1 MRVLKQGTVSD
12 SNENAAYSYFSRNK
26 NRFKDIVLVSTNKEV
41 RLSGVQDIMFVGGE
55 TGTGSGAKPKTD
67 IRIIHSDG
75 TYNISLKKRSF
86 GAWESA
92 DSLAGDR
99 VSEKIL
105 GYLMDNLNGTAPSS
119 RPFDVIAY
127 IDGGR
132 AKYKIVRRGTDVTVK
147 LAYRCSRSDAS
158 TVIFGSDILGQ
169 GAVVSAE
176 FPGACTLDL
185 KNEII
190 RIRCSSIITSMSEV
204 PNSVYPYFS
213 VKSSFYRKV
222 RNSYRFPGLRVQAMP
237 RSEIQ
242 GSVEFLP
249 EL

>member
-1 MRVLKQGTVSD
+1 MRVFKQGTVSD
-12 SNENAAYSYFSRNK
+12 SNENAAYSIFARNK
-26 NRFKDIVLVSTNKEV
+26 DKIKDIILVSTSKEIK
-41 RLSGVQDIMFVGGE
+41 LSDVQEISFVGGQ

-67 IRIIHSDG
+67 IRIVHADG

-105 GYLMDNLNGTAPSS
+105 GYLMDNLNGSVPAS
-119 RPFDVIAY
+119 RPFDVIQY
-127 IDGGR
+127 IDGGK
-132 AKYKIVRRGTDVTVK
+132 AKYKIVRKGTDTVVK
-147 LAYRCSRSDAS
+147 LAYKCNSSDAS
-158 TVIFGSDILGQ
+158 TVIFGSDILGN

-176 FPGACTLDL
+176 FPGACLV
-185 KNEII
+185 KNDFMKIK
-190 RIRCSSIITSMSEV
+190 CSSIITSMSEV
-204 PNSVYPYFS
+204 PRSAYPYFS
-213 VKSSFYRKV
+213 VKTSFYRKT
-222 RNSYRFPGLRVQAMP
+222 RNAMRFPGLRVQAMP
-237 RSEIQ
+237 KSEIR

>member
-1 MRVLKQGTVSD
+1 MRVFKQGTVSD
-12 SNENAAYSYFSRNK
+12 SNENAAFSYFSRNK
-26 NRFKDIVLVSTNKEV
+26 ERFQNIVLVSRNKEV
-41 RLSGVQDIMFVGGE
+41 TLNGIQDIIFVGGQ

-67 IRIIHSDG
+67 IRIVHSAG

-105 GYLMDNLNGTAPSS
+105 EYLMDNLNGTAPSS
-119 RPFDVIAY
+119 RGFDVVSY
-127 IDGGR
+127 LDGGR
-132 AKYKIVRRGTDVTVK
+132 AKYKIVRKGTETAVK

-158 TVIFGSDILGQ
+158 TVIFGNDILGQ
-169 GAVVSAE
+169 GSVVSAE
-176 FPGACTLDL
+176 FPGACILRD
-185 KNEII
+185 EIVT
-190 RIRCSSIITSMSEV
+190 IRCSSIITSMSEV
-204 PNSVYPYFS
+204 PATVYPYFS

-222 RNSYRFPGLRVQAMP
+222 RNAYRFPGLRIQAMP

>member
-1 MRVLKQGTVSD
+1 MRVIKQGTVSD
-12 SNENAAYSYFSRNK
+12 SNENAAYSFFSRNK
-26 NRFKDIVLVSTNKEV
+26 DRFDEISLVSVGKTISLK
-41 RLSGVQDIMFVGGE
+41 GVTDILFVGGQ
-55 TGTGSGAKPKTD
+55 TGSGSGAKPKTD
-67 IRIIHSDG
+67 IRIIHAGG

-127 IDGGR
+127 VDGGR
-132 AKYKIVRRGTDVTVK
+132 AKYKVVRKGTDTTVK
-147 LAYRCSRSDAS
+147 LAYRCSIQDAS

-176 FPGACTLDL
+176 FPGACLL
-185 KNEII
+185 KNNIA
-190 RIRCSSIITSMSEV
+190 RINCSSIITTLSEV
-204 PNSVYPYFS
+204 PRNAYPFFS

-222 RNSYRFPGLRVQAMP
+222 RNAYRFPGLRVQAMP
-237 RSEIQ
+237 RSEIK